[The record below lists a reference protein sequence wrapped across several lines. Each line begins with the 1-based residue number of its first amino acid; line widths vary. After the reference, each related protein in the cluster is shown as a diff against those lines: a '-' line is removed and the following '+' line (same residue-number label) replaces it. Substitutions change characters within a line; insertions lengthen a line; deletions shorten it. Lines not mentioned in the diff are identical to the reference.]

1 MVALVLLGAV
11 LRFHRLGEWSFW
23 VDEVFQVRD
32 SLAMD
37 TVGEAVSAYY
47 PLSYLLMRPALV
59 GLGLSEWSAR
69 LIPAIIGIIAIPL
82 MYIGAKMVLGR
93 RVAILSVVLLAISP
107 WHLYWSQNARFY
119 TLLLILHNVSLLLFY
134 LGLERDRFRLILFS
148 FVFRVLALMT
158 HPTAIL
164 LLPIYVLYFA
174 ALKILPFEKPSGL
187 RYRYLIPMT
196 IVPLLLYVAY
206 DGYRI
211 IFADQ
216 TSIFLAFVQTFIGY
230 PNLTAFS
237 ILGSIL
243 YRVGMP
249 LALLALFGGVIMLI
263 KGVRLGLL
271 LGLAA
276 AIPIISVMALS
287 SFTFTAF
294 RYAFVALPG
303 FILLGA
309 YFTIQALRGRT
320 GIWPI
325 LIFLGAMV
333 LILSQ
338 DHVLEDAGHYL
349 GAGWQFGPLIVFTI
363 FAIIIGGREIWRRTG
378 EGEGFHRERG
388 SGSNLWIAGLLIP
401 VVLQPLLANGLYFT
415 FQYGYRDAWKEVASV
430 LVPQRDDSDL
440 VLSTLPLLADF
451 YLGEGTRHIA
461 SVDLDAELDKGSR
474 LLVVEDWGVYK
485 FFGPTEDWLYENC
498 EQTGLFDT
506 FAGGRNFQLR
516 THLCEK

>member
-349 GAGWQFGPLIVFTI
+349 GAGWQFGALDCLHDICNHHWWPGNLAKNRRRRRISSRTRLGIQPVDCRI
-363 FAIIIGGREIWRRTG
+363 AHPGGLAAIAGQWPVLYLPIWVSG
-378 EGEGFHRERG
+378 CVERG
-388 SGSNLWIAGLLIP
+388 CFRPRPTARRFGLGPFYSSIAG
-401 VVLQPLLANGLYFT
+401 
-415 FQYGYRDAWKEVASV
+415 
-430 LVPQRDDSDL
+430 
-440 VLSTLPLLADF
+440 
-451 YLGEGTRHIA
+451 
-461 SVDLDAELDKGSR
+461 
-474 LLVVEDWGVYK
+474 
-485 FFGPTEDWLYENC
+485 
-498 EQTGLFDT
+498 
-506 FAGGRNFQLR
+506 
-516 THLCEK
+516 